1 MFQGGYLVMIECQGR
16 SQRVGPFNADSLESF
31 MQVIYDKCTLI
42 TPPYEVDIWDHVFSS
57 YVKLDDFA
65 LLPPGTGAVK
75 LSLVKTQSIQ
85 IEAPMSIS
93 TQLTETLRVDSRWL
107 IKSSDLEF
115 VGVIGSGAFGMVHK
129 YDQFLRNR

>member
-1 MFQGGYLVMIECQGR
+1 MLECQGR
-16 SQRVGPFNADSLESF
+16 SQRVGPFIADSLETF
-31 MQVIYDKCTLI
+31 MQVIYDKCTLT

-57 YVKLDDFA
+57 YVKFA

-85 IEAPMSIS
+85 TEAPTSS
-93 TQLTETLRVDSRWL
+93 SSQLTEILRVDSRWL